1 MVQRA
6 ATTVKEKAMRSLVLN
21 VIGMVTRITR
31 WLVII
36 AAIAIGFLMAV
47 NFLDIIGTKFFG
59 ISLPGALDI
68 SEELMVLVTLL
79 PIAYIALERGHIRI
93 TLLEEH
99 LHWSVRYA
107 LEIAQYALAT
117 LITGFVTVRAFAQLR
132 MTLESMELK
141 TGIDLPIWPAN
152 VVVVV
157 SFGFLTLVWLLLLA
171 KVLVVGRTETERG
184 GNGS

>member
-1 MVQRA
+1 
-6 ATTVKEKAMRSLVLN
+6 MRSLVLN
-21 VIGMVTRITR
+21 AISMMTRVTR
-31 WLVII
+31 WLVIV
-36 AAIAIGFLMAV
+36 AAVAIGFLMVV
-47 NFLDIIGTKFFG
+47 NFFDIIGTKFFG
-59 ISLPGALDI
+59 VSIPGALDL

-99 LHWSVRYA
+99 LHVSVRYA
-107 LEIAQYALAT
+107 LEVIQYALAAV
-117 LITGFVTVRAFAQLR
+117 ITGFVTLRAFAQLM
-132 MTLESMELK
+132 MTLENMELK

-171 KVLVVGRTETERG
+171 KTLVVGRQ
-184 GNGS
+184 S